1 MEGICHLMKVWVIY
15 DRQGKILTADWAVE
29 GSNVGEFEL
38 PEVQVPGFDQVTE
51 GGKDED
57 EEFVLLPGEEVPKGV
72 DINDYRSWYK
82 SKARDQRARMR
93 EALRLGALSLL
104 RVDVDSQSLRPIE
117 EGGNL

>member
-1 MEGICHLMKVWVIY
+1 LSSHEGMGYI
-15 DRQGKILTADWAVE
+15 RPGQGKILTADWAVE
-29 GSNVGEFEL
+29 ESNVGEFEL